1 MPQRA
6 VVPGPHP
13 IGYLSAIWRFFR
25 DPKGS
30 KLGKL
35 FVLGTLVYVIM
46 PIDFIP
52 DLAPVIGWLD
62 DLGMMSLAAFYLARV
77 AKEYRAASILPQP
90 VARPP
95 TGEVK
100 IPEYDAYAP

>member
-1 MPQRA
+1 M
-6 VVPGPHP
+6 
-13 IGYLSAIWRFFR
+13 SAIWRFFR
-25 DPKGS
+25 DPNGS

-62 DLGMMSLAAFYLARV
+62 DLGMMSLAAIYLARV
-77 AKEYRAASILPQP
+77 AKEYRAASVLPPQPIAQPLPQQP
-90 VARPP
+90 QQQV
-95 TGEVK
+95 GEGEIK